1 MKRTH
6 KLKNRGGFT
15 LAETLLAVLIL
26 LLVSTIVATGIP
38 VAARVYEKTVLSANA
53 QSLLSTTVSALRDEL
68 GTAWDVEVADNVVTY
83 YSADTGN
90 RSKLEIVEEGGQKN
104 IKLTEFLSIDALKR
118 KFEVA
123 GGSGTAIT
131 RTLIP
136 DATLTRDLDITYDTV
151 SYTYDPVADLGI
163 VEFANLQVTPK
174 GKTTPVIAQM
184 ESLKIRIAA
193 ASPTPTPTPAPTL
206 APTSPSD

>member
-6 KLKNRGGFT
+6 RLTNRKGFT

-26 LLVSTIVATGIP
+26 LLVSGIVATGIP
-38 VAARVYEKTVLSANA
+38 VASKVYEKTVLSANA

-68 GTAWDVEVADNVVTY
+68 GTAWDVEAVDNAVTY

-90 RSKLEIVEEGGQKN
+90 RSKLEKTEVTEGALKIKK
-104 IKLTEFLSIDALKR
+104 IKLTEYEGLNTG
-118 KFEVA
+118 E
-123 GGSGTAIT
+123 GSKVIE

-151 SYTYDPVADLGI
+151 TYTYNPDADLGV
-163 VEFANLQVTPK
+163 VEFMDLQVTPK
-174 GKTTPVIAQM
+174 GKTSPVIAQM
-184 ESLKIRIAA
+184 ASLKIRVAA
-193 ASPTPTPTPAPTL
+193 ASPTP
-206 APTSPSD
+206 SSD